1 MTKPTGFYVENT
13 SSCVQVRSTLFS
25 VPKPQKHS
33 IVMTIV
39 VASLPHG
46 VPEMHFLHRALQDN
60 GTLVHGQ
67 TSNQWSLPQALHML
81 QEHY

>member
-1 MTKPTGFYVENT
+1 
-13 SSCVQVRSTLFS
+13 
-25 VPKPQKHS
+25 
-33 IVMTIV
+33 MTIV